1 MAASIDKM
9 ELLKNTP
16 SPKIVFVGGSNL
28 AYGLDSALI
37 KEAFSIPV
45 VNMGLQ
51 RGLGL
56 EFMFNQVNP
65 YLNRGDIVVIVPEYM
80 LLTGDKSYYDLYYMI
95 QAAALTNNW
104 RSLANKPV
112 IEIADALLKNNKA
125 VFFYGSDIDTSRYGF
140 NKEGDETAHLTLPN
154 SNSLNI
160 DDHEDTVNLVTIK
173 QIYNFMTENSGRGI
187 ITLVIYPCLENN
199 YYIQHAS
206 TIAAIAENLNNQ
218 GIKVLSK
225 PQDFVYD
232 KAYFYNSIY
241 HLNSQGRKLRTNKII
256 QVLNG
261 ALVVKSNNNA
271 ISN

>member
-9 ELLKNTP
+9 ELLKGTK

-28 AYGLDSALI
+28 AFGLDSALI
-37 KEAFSIPV
+37 KEAFSLPV

-56 EFMFNQVNP
+56 EFMLDQVNP

-80 LLTGDKSYYDLYYMI
+80 LLTGEKFYYNLTYMI
-95 QAAALTNNW
+95 QAAALTDNW
-104 RSLANKPV
+104 KSLANKPV
-112 IEIADALLKNNKA
+112 FEIADALLKNNKA
-125 VFFYGSDIDTSRYGF
+125 VLFYGYDLDTRRYGF

-154 SNSLNI
+154 SDPLLI
-160 DDHEDTVNLVTIK
+160 DYHEDTVNKAAVLHLC
-173 QIYNFMTENSGRGI
+173 NFMTKNTDRGVI
-187 ITLVIYPCLENN
+187 PLVIYPCLEKN
-199 YYIQHAS
+199 YYLQHAS

-225 PQDFVYD
+225 PQEFVYD

-241 HLNSQGRKLRTNKII
+241 HLNSQGRNLRTNKII
-256 QVLNG
+256 QVLNEVFAG
-261 ALVVKSNNNA
+261 K
-271 ISN
+271 